1 MFYSEEL
8 VEEIKDKN
16 DILDVVSQ
24 YVNLK
29 RSGRNYMGLCPFHRE
44 DSPSFSVSPEKNIF
58 HCFGCGVGGN
68 SISFISKIEN
78 LSFREAIEFLA
89 ERANIQLPTSNNPED
104 NKKQILRTK
113 IYEIN
118 ELAAEYFHQNL
129 YNPTSKLAQ
138 NYVKTRKLDNRT
150 LKMFKIGYSG
160 TSNELYRY
168 LKEKGYTDEEIYAA
182 NLSILTDEG
191 RYIDRF
197 RKRLMI
203 PIVDTR
209 GRAIAFGGRIIED
222 RKDVAKY
229 INTNENL
236 VYSKGRNLFAWNL
249 AKKSDKKNVIIV
261 EGYMDAI
268 SLYQRGID
276 NVVASLG
283 TALTEAQGR
292 LLRDKGQ
299 VVISY
304 DSDGAGQAATIRGLE
319 ILKNLGIDVRILQ
332 MEGAK
337 DPDEY
342 IIKFGSAGFSK
353 LVENAI
359 SLVEFK
365 VKILKKDL
373 NLNNITDKIKFL
385 NEIAK
390 TLSTVDNMIE
400 KEIYIEKISEEYKIS
415 REAIYSEV
423 NKLEY
428 ARNDNKKVLEMPRI
442 KSQVHIPKSETV
454 SIDEKKEDLIIKIL
468 ILGQYKVY
476 EELKNIIQPQD
487 FSNENN
493 RNIMTVLYD
502 KYQKTGKNIDD
513 ILICFEDEKTT
524 SKLSQLMMENNEN
537 LDIEKGLQDI
547 IKNVNKNKLTKRKN
561 EIVEKLKDKNLSDEE
576 SKSLV
581 NELSLILTKINQ
593 LKQ

>member
-8 VEEIKDKN
+8 IEEVRDKN
-16 DILDVVSQ
+16 DILDVVSS

-44 DSPSFSVSPEKNIF
+44 DSPSFSVSPERQMF

-68 SISFISKIEN
+68 VFNFISKIEN
-78 LSFREAIEFLA
+78 LSYREAIEFLA

-104 NKKQILRTK
+104 NKKQILRQK

-138 NYVKTRKLDNRT
+138 DYVKARKLDNRT

-160 TSNELYRY
+160 TSSELYMY
-168 LKEKGYTDEEIYAA
+168 LKGKGYTDEEINAA
-182 NLSILTDEG
+182 NLSILTDKG
-191 RYIDRF
+191 KYIDRF

-203 PIVDTR
+203 PIMDTR
-209 GRAIAFGGRIIED
+209 GRVIAFGGRIIEN

-249 AKKSDKKNVIIV
+249 AKKSDKKNVIMV

-292 LLRDKGQ
+292 LLKDKGQ
-299 VVISY
+299 VIISY

-319 ILKNLGIDVRILQ
+319 ILKSLGLDVRILQ

-342 IIKFGSAGFSK
+342 IIKFGSAGFNK
-353 LVENAI
+353 LVEEAI

-365 VKILKKDL
+365 VKVLKKDL

-390 TLSTVDNMIE
+390 TLSTVSNMME

-415 REAIYSEV
+415 KEAIYSEV

-428 ARNDNKKVLEMPRI
+428 PKGDKKILEMP
-442 KSQVHIPKSETV
+442 KVKAQVNVQKIERNSV
-454 SIDEKKEDLIIKIL
+454 DEKKEDLIIKIL
-468 ILGQYKVY
+468 VIGQYKVY
-476 EELKNIIQPQD
+476 EELKDIITPEELK
-487 FSNENN
+487 NELNKE
-493 RNIMTVLYD
+493 IMKKLYD
-502 KYQKTGKNIDD
+502 RYEKTHKNIDD
-513 ILICFEDEKTT
+513 ILLCFEDEKIVN
-524 SKLSQLMMENNEN
+524 KLSQFLIENNES
-537 LDIEKGLQDI
+537 LDIDKGVQDI
-547 IKNVNKNKLTKRKN
+547 IKNISKDRLTTRKN
-561 EIVEKLKDKNLSDEE
+561 EIVERLKDQSLSDDE
-576 SKSLV
+576 SKNLV